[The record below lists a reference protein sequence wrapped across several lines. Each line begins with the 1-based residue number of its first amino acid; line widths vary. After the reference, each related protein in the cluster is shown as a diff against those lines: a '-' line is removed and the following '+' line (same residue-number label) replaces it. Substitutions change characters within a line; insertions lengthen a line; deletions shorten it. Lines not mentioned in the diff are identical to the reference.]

1 MDKIK
6 LSIYLVLLAAGVV
19 QAQVNRYMVFFTD
32 KTGTPYTISNPSA
45 YLSPAAIERRETQN
59 IIISESDLPLTPVYV
74 QSVQN
79 TGVTVV
85 HKTKWMNGVLV
96 ECTSS
101 DLPDIEALS
110 FVSSIE
116 LVAPGA
122 VPDPGGRKKSHKMR
136 TSSTESVATA
146 DQLSMLG
153 LDEMHADGF
162 RGEGIILAVFD
173 GGFQGAN
180 VTIPF
185 QHVFNEA
192 RFNASV
198 SHDFVSDNSN
208 VFVYDSHGTQVWSV
222 IGAYQ
227 DGTFI
232 GGAYKSEFQLY
243 ITEDIDSE
251 YRIEEYN
258 WLFAAERA
266 DSAGVDIINTSLGY
280 NTFDDS
286 QMDYAKTDMD
296 GSTAIIAR
304 AAQMAAS
311 KGIFLVSSAGN
322 SGNDPSWQIIT
333 SPADGEDVL
342 AVGNVNST
350 GMRSTSSSIGPSA
363 DGRIK
368 PDVMALGAG
377 TTVIKA
383 NGSVGTGNGTSFASP
398 LAASL
403 VAGLWQKY
411 PDLTNQELLEAIRN
425 SASQSF
431 SPDNFSGYGIPH
443 YRAVSNFLD
452 QQNQQ
457 NIVEV
462 FPNPVTDMITIRPR
476 SPEEVGFTDLQ
487 LINSQ
492 GQTID
497 QRSVSYNW
505 LDNEYTANLSAVSA
519 GIYFLKVQVGTRFY
533 MYKVV
538 KQ

>member
-1 MDKIK
+1 MGKIK
-6 LSIYLVLLAAGVV
+6 LSIYLLLTAGVV

-32 KTGTPYTISNPSA
+32 KTGTPHTISNPST
-45 YLSPAAIERRETQN
+45 YLSATAIERREAQH
-59 IIISESDLPLTPVYV
+59 IIIAESDLPVTPVYV
-74 QSVQN
+74 QGVQN

-85 HKTKWMNGVLV
+85 HKTKWMNGILV

-101 DLPDIEALS
+101 DLPDIAALP

-116 LVAPGA
+116 LVAPGT
-122 VPDPGGRKKSHKMR
+122 VPAPGGRKKSHKMR
-136 TSSTESVATA
+136 TASTESVATA

-185 QHVFNEA
+185 QHVFNES
-192 RFNASV
+192 RFNTSV
-198 SHDFVSDNSN
+198 SYDFVSDNSD

-232 GGAYKSEFQLY
+232 GGAYKSEFQLF
-243 ITEDIDSE
+243 ITEDVDSE

-280 NTFDDS
+280 NTFDDA
-286 QMDYAKTDMD
+286 QMDYAKADMD
-296 GSTAIIAR
+296 GNTAVITR
-304 AAQMAAS
+304 AAQLAAS
-311 KGIFLVSSAGN
+311 KGIFLVNSAGN

-333 SPADGEDVL
+333 SPADGEGVL
-342 AVGNVNST
+342 AVGNVNGA

-368 PDVMALGAG
+368 PDVMALGSG

-383 NGSVGTGNGTSFASP
+383 NGSVGTGNGTSFSSP

-411 PDLTNQELLEAIRN
+411 PDLTNLELLEAIRN
-425 SASQSF
+425 SASQAI

-462 FPNPVTDMITIRPR
+462 FPNPVTDIITIRPR

-487 LINSQ
+487 LINAQ
-492 GQTID
+492 GQIID

-519 GIYFLKVQVGTRFY
+519 GIYFLKVLVGTRFY
-533 MYKVV
+533 LYKVV

>member
-1 MDKIK
+1 MAKIK
-6 LSIYLVLLAAGVV
+6 LCIYLVLLTDGVV

-32 KTGTPYTISNPSA
+32 KTGTPHTISNPGT
-45 YLSPAAIERRETQN
+45 YLSPAAIERRESQN
-59 IIISESDLPLTPVYV
+59 IIITESDLPLTPVYV

-85 HKTKWMNGVLV
+85 HKTKWMNGILV

-101 DLPDIEALS
+101 DLSEIDALP

-122 VPDPGGRKKSHKMR
+122 VPAPGGRKKSHKMR

-162 RGEGIILAVFD
+162 HGEGIILAVFD

-185 QHVFNEA
+185 QHVFNES

-243 ITEDIDSE
+243 ITEDVDSE
-251 YRIEEYN
+251 YRVEEYN

-296 GSTAIIAR
+296 GSTAVIAR
-304 AAQMAAS
+304 AAQLAAS

-322 SGNDPSWQIIT
+322 SGNDPNWQIIT

-342 AVGNVNST
+342 AVGNVNSG
-350 GMRSTSSSIGPSA
+350 GMRSSSSSIGPSA

-398 LAASL
+398 LGASL

-411 PDLTNQELLEAIRN
+411 PSLTNRELLVAIRN
-425 SASQSF
+425 SASQTF
-431 SPDNFSGYGIPH
+431 SPDNFLGFGIPH

-462 FPNPVTDMITIRPR
+462 FPNPVTDMVTIRPR

-487 LINSQ
+487 LINAQ